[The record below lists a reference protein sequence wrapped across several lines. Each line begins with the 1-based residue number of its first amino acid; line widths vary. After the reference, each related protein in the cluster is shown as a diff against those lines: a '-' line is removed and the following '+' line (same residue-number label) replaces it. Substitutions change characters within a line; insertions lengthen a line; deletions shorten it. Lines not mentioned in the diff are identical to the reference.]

1 MAKTKEVVK
10 KVSAKTPA
18 KKVVVSKKEVVKKAV
33 AVKKPN
39 ATLVSYS
46 IKATIPV
53 GSFANIIPEITVN
66 AKTLEDAAAFVLPY
80 IESLFDMYAEDSRD
94 GRKIKFLNKAS
105 VTVQERVVAP
115 AGPMIPHGQAQGAQN
130 TPPPSAAPATIASAP
145 NTPSTNKPIS
155 FEKDGTIISPR
166 QTTVEEQVADVAPLP
181 EKTIHYQKAE
191 NAVHNSFTID
201 ALDLVQSQITA
212 SVKLDGNEKNHLY
225 TLVLKKRAEL
235 NNKL

>member
-1 MAKTKEVVK
+1 MATK
-10 KVSAKTPA
+10 KVEI
-18 KKVVVSKKEVVKKAV
+18 KKNPVKVLVKKAV
-33 AVKKPN
+33 APKKESVKKPQ

-105 VTVQERVVAP
+105 VTVQERLVPVPGTKSAIES
-115 AGPMIPHGQAQGAQN
+115 AQAQIQSPG
-130 TPPPSAAPATIASAP
+130 IASQLTAGALNAP
-145 NTPSTNKPIS
+145 VKNEAIS
-155 FEKDGTIISPR
+155 FEKDGTMIPPK
-166 QTTVEEQVADVAPLP
+166 QTTVDSQVKTALA
-181 EKTIHYQKAE
+181 EKTVHYQKAE
-191 NAVHNSFTID
+191 NAVHNSFTVE

-212 SVKLDGNEKNHLY
+212 SVKLNGYEKNHLY